1 MMAGLDFDR
10 YCSEIV
16 TQTKLLAAA
25 IDGADMTVEVPSC
38 PGWNVGQLVRHLGGA
53 QRWAAEM
60 VRTAAAEPLPD
71 SHFRDLSGYTHE
83 DPAALAPWLL
93 DSAITL
99 ADALGA
105 AGPDSAVSTGPIPD
119 GVAAFYAR
127 RFTHET
133 AMHRADA
140 TLALGRAYALERD
153 VAIDGVDEWMRL
165 GSLPM
170 HFELH
175 PWMRELLGPG
185 RTLHFH
191 ATDTNPDD
199 DAEWVFD
206 LTGDISDLAT
216 RAREGRG
223 RGARTGHR
231 TAARHLQAAI
241 TARRHRGGARRA
253 ESARLLAG
261 PDELR
266 VADVERN
273 EGRHTRLITHA
284 G

>member
-1 MMAGLDFDR
+1 MGAMMAGLDFDR

-71 SHFRDLSGYTHE
+71 SYFRDLSGYTHE
-83 DPAALAPWLL
+83 DPAALVPWLL

-99 ADALGA
+99 ADVLGA
-105 AGPDSAVSTGPIPD
+105 AGPDSAVGTGPIPD

-133 AMHRADA
+133 AMRRADA

-165 GSLPM
+165 GSLPT

-175 PWMRELLGPG
+175 PWTRELLGPG
-185 RTLHFH
+185 RTMHFH
-191 ATDTNPDD
+191 ATDTTSDD

-206 LTGDISDLAT
+206 LTGDMLT
-216 RAREGRG
+216 WRRG
-223 RGARTGHR
+223 HEKAAVAVRGPVTE
-231 TAARHLQAAI
+231 LLLVI
-241 TARRHRGGARRA
+241 YKRRSPRDGTVEVLGEHN
-253 ESARLLAG
+253 LLDFWLDRMSFG
-261 PDELR
+261 
-266 VADVERN
+266 
-273 EGRHTRLITHA
+273 
-284 G
+284 